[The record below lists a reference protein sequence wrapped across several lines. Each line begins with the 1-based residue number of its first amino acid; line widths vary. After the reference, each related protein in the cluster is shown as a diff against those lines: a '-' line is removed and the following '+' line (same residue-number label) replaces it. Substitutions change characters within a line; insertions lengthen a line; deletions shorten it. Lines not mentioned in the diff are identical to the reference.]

1 MFLGGIVPVCILF
14 TVILAH
20 IFSNSQ
26 FNTCLQE
33 VSSAENWS
41 QPPKHCVFTEIFRG
55 HVTHILL
62 FQTED
67 IEYNCHLFLDYSGPL
82 SLWTVINV
90 QYSNIV
96 LHLLFRFSFP
106 ALDIKLSLLLSTSLL
121 LTTRLYFAPSN
132 LLCPGKKDNIVCLK
146 FLFWLPQ
153 SLLFYLPFFLVFCS
167 LPVSC
172 WILESCNDYN
182 GLLWVIG
189 VTLHSF

>member
-1 MFLGGIVPVCILF
+1 MQCRNQRFNDFFFLNDSFYIWLLLL
-14 TVILAH
+14 TLANFWNQ
-20 IFSNSQ
+20 IDSN
-26 FNTCLQE
+26 
-33 VSSAENWS
+33 
-41 QPPKHCVFTEIFRG
+41 
-55 HVTHILL
+55 
-62 FQTED
+62 
-67 IEYNCHLFLDYSGPL
+67 NCHLFLDYSGPL

-132 LLCPGKKDNIVCLK
+132 LLCPGKTDNIVCLK

-182 GLLWVIG
+182 GLLWVIW